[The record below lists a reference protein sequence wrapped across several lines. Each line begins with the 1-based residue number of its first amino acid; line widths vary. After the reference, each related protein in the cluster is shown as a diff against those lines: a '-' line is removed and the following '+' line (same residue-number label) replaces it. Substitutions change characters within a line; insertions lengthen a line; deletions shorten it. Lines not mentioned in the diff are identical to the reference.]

1 MELCIMSH
9 FLWEYKI
16 TSKGFSWS
24 YTLQYVPVRPPVYV
38 FIPVVWDTLWH
49 CSDAQPCFFLL
60 RKELAFY
67 SYCYCCFQLSS
78 VLANPV
84 EYSIWLL
91 FLFILNTD
99 DTKPENCSIGMRD
112 YLQLNNN
119 IIFVSL
125 PGNFI
130 ANLKVALG
138 HEVVRINYLGDWGM
152 QFGMFQYFFLCCALF
167 YCIVWSRFSASVFV
181 GPLDSVCAHK
191 EWYLVS
197 MWVMYS

>member
-1 MELCIMSH
+1 MRLQDYSKRFFCGLILGNMCMYIHLCM
-9 FLWEYKI
+9 FL
-16 TSKGFSWS
+16 S
-24 YTLQYVPVRPPVYV
+24 LL
-38 FIPVVWDTLWH
+38 WDTSWH
-49 CSDAQPCFFLL
+49 CWDVQLFFSCSERNLL
-60 RKELAFY
+60 FTITAAFI
-67 SYCYCCFQLSS
+67 CQ

-91 FLFILNTD
+91 FLFILNTGA
-99 DTKPENCSIGMRD
+99 TKPENCSIGMRD

-152 QFGMFQYFFLCCALF
+152 QFGMFQYFFMLCLF
-167 YCIVWSRFSASVFV
+167 QLY
-181 GPLDSVCAHK
+181 
-191 EWYLVS
+191 S
-197 MWVMYS
+197 MV